1 MKIKNIENGQEVV
14 YVQRRDINECL
25 KKGYE
30 FSCDFD
36 AALPVNESP
45 VLRTAEKYEDM
56 VFKKTTRN
64 KSFVRLS
71 NPDDVRKIL
80 QTEWIVDFDQVYAM
94 NITELAEV
102 IETSEVE
109 TMLLKDSVKDCQSPE
124 KARNVLN
131 KAKKYTYVIASLKE
145 ILDYRLLVENLDLP
159 SVANNVSS
167 AAFPVASLDYVIKRG
182 LNPEEVFITTRN
194 GLPFTNLG
202 EIPRRL
208 IAEIIA
214 MQSVILQDNED
225 HLTKMN
231 LSYSLSQD
239 HKTLIIKLNKTLE
252 FTEHKAEVLNFRKE
266 ALKLKVRKNIKS
278 IKNKLH

>member
-1 MKIKNIENGQEVV
+1 MKIINIENGQEVV

-36 AALPVNESP
+36 AELPVNESP

-64 KSFVRLS
+64 KSFVRLT

-80 QTEWIVDFDQVYAM
+80 QTEWIVDFAQVYAM
-94 NITELAEV
+94 NITELAEA

-109 TMLLKDSVKDCQSPE
+109 TMLLKDSIKDCQSPE

-145 ILDYRLLVENLDLP
+145 ILNYRLLTEKLDLP

-167 AAFPVASLDYVIKRG
+167 AAFPVTSLDYVIKRG
-182 LNPEEVFITTRN
+182 LNPEEVFITPRN

-202 EIPRRL
+202 EIPKRL

-214 MQSVILQDNED
+214 MQSVMLQDNEES
-225 HLTKMN
+225 LTKMN

-266 ALKLKVRKNIKS
+266 ALKLKVRKNIKA